1 MKYFPTVD
9 SKVDFKS
16 IHFEECINSD
26 YIKPTRMKYIENGK
40 KKVWDIIDSH
50 DSVSII
56 LYHQDFD
63 SFLIV
68 RQFRPAVYA
77 KNQDGYTYELCAG
90 LVDKKDKTIE
100 QIASEEIFEECG
112 YNVKVND
119 LKKIGSFFA
128 STGISGS
135 KQTIFFATITE
146 ENKLTMGGGIDD
158 ECIDVLFLPLSKA
171 QEFINDES
179 IAKTPALAYAIKW
192 YMDQSK
198 KE

>member
-1 MKYFPTVD
+1 MKYFSDVD

-16 IHFEECINSD
+16 ICFEECLDSN
-26 YIKPTRMKYIENGK
+26 YIKPARMTYIENGK
-40 KKVWDIIDSH
+40 KKVWDIINSY
-50 DSVSII
+50 DSVSIL
-56 LYHQDFD
+56 LYNQEID

-77 KNQDGYTYELCAG
+77 NNQDGYTYELCAG
-90 LVDKKDKTIE
+90 LIDKEGKSLE

-112 YNVKVND
+112 YDVKASD

-135 KQTIFFATITE
+135 KQTIFFATISQ
-146 ENKLTMGGGIDD
+146 ENRINGGGGIDD
-158 ECIDVLFLPLSKA
+158 ECIDVLFLPLKEA
-171 QEFINDES
+171 QNFIDDDS

-192 YMDQSK
+192 YMDK
-198 KE
+198 FK